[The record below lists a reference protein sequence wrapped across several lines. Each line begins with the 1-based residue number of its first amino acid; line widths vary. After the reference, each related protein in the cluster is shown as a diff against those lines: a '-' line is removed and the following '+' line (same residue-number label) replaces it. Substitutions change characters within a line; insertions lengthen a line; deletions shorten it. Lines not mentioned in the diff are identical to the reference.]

1 MSNLG
6 EQAMEIL
13 GKLHTERLAYE
24 SEYVPLADAANLLT
38 AYEQTGMDPEAIE
51 RVVDAYGRGLT
62 LREDAAERLE
72 IIRGLST
79 ARLRELAEAD
89 RDGRCVVLP
98 CKVGAKVYALED
110 RSYWKDVPCLY
121 ENECEVCDTDCHYY
135 RQEMVEETEIVG
147 RVVVSTGEME
157 SVMRGLGKTVFLT
170 REAAEAA
177 LKGEQDATKV

>member
-13 GKLHTERLAYE
+13 DELHTERLSYE

-72 IIRGLST
+72 IIRGLSA

-98 CKVGAKVYALED
+98 CKVGSEVWRIYDDCEFPGDCGTKQKCNGCEYRNIFAEKQAF
-110 RSYWKDVPCLY
+110 CLSMLSQ
-121 ENECEVCDTDCHYY
+121 NGKLGHPYY
-135 RQEMVEETEIVG
+135 MTF
-147 RVVVSTGEME
+147 E
-157 SVMRGLGKTVFLT
+157 S
-170 REAAEAA
+170 AEAA
-177 LKGEQDATKV
+177 MKGEQDATKV